1 MFRDGYLY
9 AGPLLAAAFLLGWLT
24 RPAWAI
30 LPFLLALFFLWFFRD
45 PDRAIPA
52 DPGAVVSPGDGK
64 VTDVSPVTV
73 GNERRTR
80 ISIFLSVFDVHV
92 NRSPIAGVVRD
103 IRYQRGKFLNAMNV
117 ASAEHN
123 EQNIVTLEGE
133 GQTAVFKQIAGLL
146 ARRIVFYPKV
156 GDRLERGQRVGLIKF
171 GSRVDVLIDSAAS
184 LNVKVGDRVRGR
196 QHTCLPAAPG
206 GTGWR
211 WQFLR
216 NGEGALMGTSASRPP
231 RARLSKGMYI
241 LPSLFTTANMA
252 AGFYAILEIVHASAV
267 DFGHLDNAAKAIGF
281 AVLFD
286 GLDGRVARMTGTSS
300 DFGKELDSL
309 ADVITFGVA
318 PAMLAWAW
326 GFHLMPPV
334 ALTEWN
340 IKLTQLGAIAC
351 FLFLMAGASR
361 LARFN
366 ITSNPQPSNPGRP
379 GKKYFVGMPIPA
391 GAGVIAAVV
400 HFQKGNP
407 LESWYTAITW
417 LAMVAAVGYL
427 MVSTWRFYSFK
438 DIDFSSRHP
447 FRLIILLGALFALIW
462 FFSQKVLFA
471 VALLYTFSGVF
482 WRLQWILRRRRQR
495 PPPTYKEVSQT
506 S

>member
-1 MFRDGYLY
+1 MDL
-9 AGPLLAAAFLLGWLT
+9 PIPK
-24 RPAWAI
+24 RP
-30 LPFLLALFFLWFFRD
+30 
-45 PDRAIPA
+45 
-52 DPGAVVSPGDGK
+52 
-64 VTDVSPVTV
+64 
-73 GNERRTR
+73 
-80 ISIFLSVFDVHV
+80 
-92 NRSPIAGVVRD
+92 
-103 IRYQRGKFLNAMNV
+103 
-117 ASAEHN
+117 
-123 EQNIVTLEGE
+123 
-133 GQTAVFKQIAGLL
+133 
-146 ARRIVFYPKV
+146 
-156 GDRLERGQRVGLIKF
+156 
-171 GSRVDVLIDSAAS
+171 
-184 LNVKVGDRVRGR
+184 
-196 QHTCLPAAPG
+196 PG
-206 GTGWR
+206 GR
-211 WQFLR
+211 R
-216 NGEGALMGTSASRPP
+216 RM
-231 RARLSKGMYI
+231 SKGMYI
-241 LPSLFTTANMA
+241 LPSLFTTGNMA
-252 AGFYAILEIVHASAV
+252 AGFYAILEVVHASALNSW
-267 DFGHLDNAAKAIGF
+267 HLDNAAKAIGF

-318 PAMLAWAW
+318 PAMLAWTW

-340 IKLTQLGAIAC
+340 IKLTQLGAIAS

-366 ITSNPQPSNPGRP
+366 ITTNAQPSNPGRP

-400 HFQKGNP
+400 HFQSGFP
-407 LESWYTAITW
+407 LDSWYTAITW

-447 FRLIILLGALFALIW
+447 FRLVILFGALFAGIW
-462 FFSQKVLFA
+462 FFSKPVLFA

-482 WRLQWILRRRRQR
+482 WRLQWILRRRSQ
-495 PPPTYKEVSQT
+495 PPPPPYKEASQI